1 MATVQ
6 NLLIERLPRAQRLR
20 LLALCEPVPL
30 VLAEVLCEPG
40 RPARHVYFPTEG
52 IVSLVA
58 PVDDKTGMEVGM
70 VGREGVVGARL
81 ALGATTLPVQAL
93 VQCAGAAWRID
104 AATFRSEVGRS
115 AELHRSLDRYV
126 CVLMA
131 QLATAAVCQRF
142 HPIVARL
149 ARWLLMS
156 QDRAD
161 ADSLHVT
168 HEFLACMLGVRRVS
182 ITTAA
187 GALQDAGLIAYQ
199 RGALTVCDRGRLEAA
214 ACSCYA
220 TDRRAYAALM
230 T

>member
-1 MATVQ
+1 MAAVQ

-30 VLAEVLCEPG
+30 VLAEVLHEPG

-58 PVDDKTGMEVGM
+58 PVDDKTGLEVGM
-70 VGREGVVGARL
+70 VGREGIVGARL
-81 ALGATTLPVQAL
+81 ALGVATLPLRAL

-104 AATFRSEVGRS
+104 AAALRSEVDRS

-161 ADSLHVT
+161 TDSLHVT

-187 GALQDAGLIAYQ
+187 GALQDAGLIAYH
-199 RGALTVCDRGRLEAA
+199 RGALTVCDRGGLEAA

-220 TDRRAYAALM
+220 ADRRAYAALM
-230 T
+230 P